1 MLPRRSTPT
10 EVIKPMTEQ
19 VILAF
24 SSCGTVA
31 EADRIAGTLI
41 EEGIAACVN
50 QLPGVTSTY
59 RWQGKVEHQSEVL
72 LMIKTVRSNFEQ
84 LRARLQT
91 LHSYELPELIAIPLI
106 AGNEPYLDWVRENS
120 KITALGPSI
129 VK

>member
-1 MLPRRSTPT
+1 MLVRQARRRKTRN
-10 EVIKPMTEQ
+10 PMTEQ

-24 SSCGTVA
+24 SNCADGA
-31 EADRIAGTLI
+31 EASRIAHTLV
-41 EEGIAACVN
+41 EEGLAACVN

-59 RWQGKVEHQSEVL
+59 RWQGKLEQQCEVL
-72 LMIKTVRSNFEQ
+72 LMIKTVRSNFER

-106 AGNEPYLDWVRENS
+106 AGSEPYLNWVRENS
-120 KITALGPSI
+120 KLTAFGPSI

>member
-24 SSCGTVA
+24 STCGTVA
-31 EADRIAGTLI
+31 EADRIAGKLI

-59 RWQGKVEHQSEVL
+59 RWQGKVEHQCEVL

-84 LRARLQT
+84 LHARLQT
-91 LHSYELPELIAIPLI
+91 LHSYELPELISIPLVD
-106 AGNEPYLDWVRENS
+106 ASEPYLDWVRENS
-120 KITALGPSI
+120 KMTASAPSI
-129 VK
+129 LK